1 MGNKLPIL
9 AAALIGVIAGAAIIY
24 AITPVPPSAKAPDNQ
39 PAANLPS
46 NTQDTGPLQDDTV
59 AATAELTKE
68 RDEAR
73 DSAEAAAAQLE
84 AARRETQ
91 AAEAAAAGLQE
102 QINELKAELAALRD
116 ERTEAGFL
124 PIDFGKWREVE
135 GLSRADWKE
144 LGETYTKMNEL
155 LKIRADDLRE
165 GRDSDPKTMERIG
178 ELNGTLIKHLVKIY
192 GELPSNTD
200 ANGAFTHPANLVN
213 ILSGQLAAA
222 GLPLTAAQ
230 VTELKDLGNQYDQRW
245 DALQASYT
253 EDTWTLRKLVD
264 EAELKE
270 WFHDEM
276 FKVTTAAQ
284 KAAALPP
291 GIEGYVGLDMYSAGL
306 MIMMNI
312 DPQQVTGI
320 EEARTRLRDKAA
332 TLLGVDAA
340 QFDANAYLIED
351 WMTAVSALLTPKTP
365 SQAQLMRT
373 QDAITAGKAQV
384 AALEALAKTLP
395 ITPEAQDAVKR
406 APFIWL
412 PQVIQE

>member
-9 AAALIGVIAGAAIIY
+9 AAALIGLIAGAAIIY
-24 AITPVPPSAKAPDNQ
+24 AITPVPPSTKAPDSR

-46 NTQDTGPLQDDTV
+46 NGPDTGPLPDESAAAV
-59 AATAELTKE
+59 AEITKE

-73 DSAEAAAAQLE
+73 DAAETAAAQLE
-84 AARRETQ
+84 TARRETQ
-91 AAEAAAAGLQE
+91 AAEAAAESLQE
-102 QINELKAELAALRD
+102 QLSDLKAELAALRD
-116 ERTEAGFL
+116 ERREAGFL
-124 PIDFGKWREVE
+124 PVDFGKWRDVE

-155 LKIRADDLRE
+155 LKVRADDIRE
-165 GRDSDPKTMERIG
+165 GRETDQKTMQRLG

-192 GELPSNTD
+192 GELPSHTD

-213 ILSGQLAAA
+213 ILSGQLEGA
-222 GLPLTAAQ
+222 GLPLTATQ
-230 VTELKDLGNQYDQRW
+230 ITELKELGSQYDQRW

-253 EDTWTLRKLVD
+253 GDTWNLRKLVD

-291 GIEGYVGLDMYSAGL
+291 GVEGYLGLDMYSAGL
-306 MIMMNI
+306 MIMMI
-312 DPQQVTGI
+312 TDPQKVSNV
-320 EEARTRLRDKAA
+320 EDARTRLRTKAA
-332 TLLGVDAA
+332 TQLGVDAA
-340 QFDANAYLIED
+340 QFDANAYLIEN
-351 WMTAVSALLTPKTP
+351 WMTALSGMLAPM
-365 SQAQLMRT
+365 SQRQSQLIRT
-373 QDAITAGKAQV
+373 HDVITAGKAQLT
-384 AALEALAKTLP
+384 ALEALSKTLS
-395 ITPEAQDAVKR
+395 ISPEVQEAVKN
-406 APFIWL
+406 AQVIWL